1 MIIYNPVLF
10 LYPITIILVITGV
23 LNIEYSKKTIEMEQK
38 IIILDKDKE
47 IQALKQE
54 IADLQDMQMPLP
66 LYFNNIEAQ
75 NLQEQEKI
83 RLLENKIYELT
94 NIEAQNLQEQEK
106 IRLLENEIYKLTVK
120 LDEMQNT
127 INSISLK
134 DFYWFGRK
142 GIIAH
147 VEINEGINIHCDS
160 DDPESK
166 KFCRN
171 LKHALQKIIPLKA
184 RLSFKVIS

>member
-1 MIIYNPVLF
+1 MRL
-10 LYPITIILVITGV
+10 
-23 LNIEYSKKTIEMEQK
+23 IENDQV
-38 IIILDKDKE
+38 
-47 IQALKQE
+47 
-54 IADLQDMQMPLP
+54 
-66 LYFNNIEAQ
+66 
-75 NLQEQEKI
+75 
-83 RLLENKIYELT
+83 ELT
-94 NIEAQNLQEQEK
+94 NRLHLAVKEKVDIEEECSVTINELNERLITYTQENIHLQDIITSLQHDLVQEQEK
-106 IRLLENEIYKLTVK
+106 IRLLENEIYELTVK

-171 LKHALQKIIPLKA
+171 LKHALQKIIPSKA